1 MNDKEFFEKMG
12 LDGDTLKNVFNTIR
26 TTPPI
31 HIINLDDTT
40 DHMYVGKYLLSLEN
54 DDLKQKLEKFAKPDK
69 MKPTSIIFFENRH
82 IEELARILYGV
93 FMAYDI
99 EDTTRVAFIYNFVEY
114 LTKPHIY
121 SDFIY
126 NVRSK
131 IMKEFYKT
139 YYTPIEFKNRIDTIL
154 TYIWFI
160 PYGGI
165 DDIIE
170 YIKEDYLK
178 SGGKLDG
185 NNIKSDRKSEE

>member
-1 MNDKEFFEKMG
+1 MNDKEFIEKMG
-12 LDGDTLKNVFNTIR
+12 LDGDAIKNVFNTIKTR
-26 TTPPI
+26 PPI
-31 HIINLDDTT
+31 HIVNLDDMT

-54 DDLKQKLEKFAKPDK
+54 NELKQKLEKFAKPDK

-82 IEELARILYGV
+82 IEEIARILYGV
-93 FMAYDI
+93 FMAYQIDDSARI
-99 EDTTRVAFIYNFVEY
+99 GFIFEFIEY

-121 SDFIY
+121 ANFIY
-126 NVRSK
+126 HIKSN
-131 IMKEFYKT
+131 IMNKFYEK
-139 YYTPIEFKNRIDTIL
+139 YYTPEEFKNRIDTIL

-170 YIKEDYLK
+170 YIKEDYIK

-185 NNIKSDRKSEE
+185 NNIKSDGKSEE